1 MIDYATLLTLAEWH
15 EKLST
20 FALPLSNIPRKAGHS
35 KVEATEA
42 GFLGNISAYRRG
54 MEVKT
59 ESDIKQDIHN
69 NLISYKFETKC
80 KAKER
85 NSQASSS
92 FKPEEAAS
100 AKTARDF
107 LQNRQEERKK
117 RWRSSCWGRSE
128 HQAVLQPELY
138 MQTSTSTSH
147 EQARP
152 VLPAYLRL

>member
-15 EKLST
+15 QKLST

-69 NLISYKFETKC
+69 NLLSYRFEMKC
-80 KAKER
+80 KAKREKQP
-85 NSQASSS
+85 SQQLVQ
-92 FKPEEAAS
+92 
-100 AKTARDF
+100 TRGGRIHQ
-107 LQNRQEERKK
+107 LRQRGIFYKIGKK
-117 RWRSSCWGRSE
+117 
-128 HQAVLQPELY
+128 
-138 MQTSTSTSH
+138 
-147 EQARP
+147 
-152 VLPAYLRL
+152 